1 MLDGDVCIRTANKN
15 AWGIIHEQNP
25 YYPAN
30 HDACRGSHVIW
41 TSYGCTSKAD
51 EYVVYAP
58 RDHAVYKIS
67 RRGAFFRDENFDV
80 ALVYGFSDNRSVAQE
95 MVESLNREEPNTYF
109 FSEVE

>member
-1 MLDGDVCIRTANKN
+1 MFAYAPRTRMLGELSMNRTLITLLITMLAV
-15 AWGIIHEQNP
+15 A
-25 YYPAN
+25 
-30 HDACRGSHVIW
+30 V
-41 TSYGCTSKAD
+41 TSYGCTSKSD

-80 ALVYGFSDNRSVAQE
+80 VLVYGFNDNRSVAQE